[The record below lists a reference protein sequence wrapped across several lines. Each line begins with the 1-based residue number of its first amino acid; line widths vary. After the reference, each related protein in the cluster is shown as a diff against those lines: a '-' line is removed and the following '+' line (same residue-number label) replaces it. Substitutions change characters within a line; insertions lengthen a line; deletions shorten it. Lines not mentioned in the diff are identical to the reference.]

1 MSGFSMPQARTLPEN
16 RAAAMRRQLVAE
28 VVGQPRRRRRRLL
41 FAAGGVLVV
50 AGATAAGYAF
60 VPHSQP
66 VTDKGSA
73 RCYTVASLSAG
84 PQSFT
89 SIGVATEVN
98 SGRPGQVT
106 DALGTCASLWSQ
118 GFLRAGP
125 QGAGVPTARPSPGAD
140 NPVPPLVVCVLPDG
154 TAAVFP
160 GDKSTCAALSL
171 PSAGG

>member
-1 MSGFSMPQARTLPEN
+1 MTGFSTPPARTLPED
-16 RAAAMRRQLVAE
+16 RAAAIRRQLVAE
-28 VVGQPRRRRRRLL
+28 VARRPRRRRRLR
-41 FAAGGVLVV
+41 FAVGGVVV
-50 AGATAAGYAF
+50 AAGATAAGYAF

-66 VTDKGSA
+66 VTDMDTA

-89 SIGVATEVN
+89 SIAQATPVN

-106 DALGTCASLWSQ
+106 DALGTCASLWNQ

-125 QGAGVPTARPSPGAD
+125 QGAGVSTARPSPGAD
-140 NPVPPLVVCVLPDG
+140 NPVPTLVACVLPDG

-160 GDKSTCAALSL
+160 GGKSTCAALGL
-171 PSAGG
+171 PNAGS